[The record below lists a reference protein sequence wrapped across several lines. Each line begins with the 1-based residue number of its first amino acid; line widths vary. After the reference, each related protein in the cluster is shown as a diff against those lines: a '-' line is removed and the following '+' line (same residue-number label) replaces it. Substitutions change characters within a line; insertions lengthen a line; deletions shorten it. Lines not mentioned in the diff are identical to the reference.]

1 MLIKTRA
8 EQLGAHVHVQVFVG
22 KHEGALGRAGT
33 LVMRPEEWRGSVT
46 SSSPA
51 RGGAARA

>member
-22 KHEGALGRAGT
+22 KHEGALGLAGT